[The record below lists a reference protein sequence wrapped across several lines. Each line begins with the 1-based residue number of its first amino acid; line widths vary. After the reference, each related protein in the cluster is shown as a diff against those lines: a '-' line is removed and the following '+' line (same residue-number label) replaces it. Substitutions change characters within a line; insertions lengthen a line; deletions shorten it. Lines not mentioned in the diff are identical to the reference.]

1 MEWEGRKGKER
12 KGKERERRERT
23 EQNTRQNE
31 DSGENKEI

>member
-1 MEWEGRKGKER
+1 MGGKER